1 MIKLSLIT
9 LLHTLEQSLELNQET
24 NYCIWADCKLLQH
37 SKMQLQVRFQENC
50 TTLEALKMHR
60 TFLKLLT
67 NYSSEKK
74 PSDRTHLLV
83 GHHSANKKWSERN
96 AASFKVI
103 PAAPHA
109 LCRGTATSQLHP
121 TRRQNL
127 FFFLLLKSE
136 IRNLMSLCSQ
146 YQDQIDLKICP
157 LQQVITCT
165 GHTSICCK
173 ILGTCIFS
181 GFQKQFLG
189 VEGQYGILLLAGK
202 PGLTWT

>member
-127 FFFLLLKSE
+127 FYFPPPE
-136 IRNLMSLCSQ
+136 IRDQKPYELVFTVSGSNRLENLSTAAGDYM
-146 YQDQIDLKICP
+146 
-157 LQQVITCT
+157 
-165 GHTSICCK
+165 HRAH
-173 ILGTCIFS
+173 FH
-181 GFQKQFLG
+181 
-189 VEGQYGILLLAGK
+189 LL
-202 PGLTWT
+202 